1 MNAGSSRG
9 VLVTGAS
16 RGIGAASAR
25 AFAARGERVAVHFS
39 ASEDRAREVLA
50 SLDGDGHVLAG
61 ADLRDAEATRAMV
74 SEAVARLGGLDVLV
88 NNAGIFEAHPITDTT
103 YEEWQRAWADTLG

>member
-1 MNAGSSRG
+1 MGEGRRA

-16 RGIGAASAR
+16 RGIGAAVAR

-39 ASEDRAREVLA
+39 ANEARAREVLA

-61 ADLRDAEATRAMV
+61 ADLRDAEATRGMV
-74 SEAVARLGGLDVLV
+74 SEAVAGLGGAAGGG
-88 NNAGIFEAHPITDTT
+88 NNPGGLRGPPIT
-103 YEEWQRAWADTLG
+103 RP